1 MDNIVVFRLA
11 SQKYGVPIETVREI
25 IPCSDITPAPGT
37 PSYFEGFLN
46 VRGELISVTN
56 LNRFIGIT
64 DPVDLKTAR
73 ILILTSAGG
82 VSRGVLTDDVT
93 SIASFSPEDLQPVK
107 DGKNRTGFSREL
119 LKGVAD
125 TGQELV
131 VILDVEKLLS
141 GDKDKTEEESA

>member
-1 MDNIVVFRLA
+1 MDSIVVFRLA
-11 SQKYGVPIETVREI
+11 AQKYGVPIETVREI

-37 PSYFEGFLN
+37 PSFFEGFLN

-56 LNRFIGIT
+56 LNRFIGISE
-64 DPVDLKTAR
+64 PVDPKTAR
-73 ILILTSAGG
+73 ILILTTAEG

-107 DGKNRTGFSREL
+107 DGKNRAGFSREL

-141 GDKDKTEEESA
+141 GDQTEEESS